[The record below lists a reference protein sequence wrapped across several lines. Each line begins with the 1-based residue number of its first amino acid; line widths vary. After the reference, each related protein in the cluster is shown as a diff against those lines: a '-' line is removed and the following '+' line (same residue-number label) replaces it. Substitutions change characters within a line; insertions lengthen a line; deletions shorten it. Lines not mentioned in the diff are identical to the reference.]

1 MSIRAAIYAR
11 ISQDP
16 QGKSQSV
23 DQQTA
28 AGRAAAQALGWT
40 IVAELSDPVS
50 ASRFST
56 RPRPGWDQL
65 VADVRAGKL
74 DAIVLWEASRG
85 SRRLTGFSQLLD
97 DVRAAGC
104 LIHVVSHG
112 DHGATYDMSSARDW
126 KTLAD
131 EGVASQAESDRTSIR
146 TKRAYLAAFASGKP
160 MGRAAYGMERCYDQS
175 TRVLIEQRP
184 HPVTGPIV
192 ADLITRIASAEPIS
206 HLVADLYARGIVSP
220 SGQPRWS
227 RNSVIRLV
235 KDGLVYIGKRRGADG
250 AIVDGNWSGL
260 VPEDVFW
267 AARRIL
273 ADPARKAAADRRGGV
288 RPGAA
293 RWLLSYATTTCGRC
307 GAVLNVVSRKS
318 GPAYRCSSGGAGHAG
333 APAEWLDAMISAAVC
348 RWASRPEV
356 YAELI
361 RLDADPA
368 AEQARSEAAEARERL
383 AGLEAQCI
391 AGEISGSSFAR
402 LAAGLESR
410 IAEAERRAEPSG
422 ASPVLRSLVSGAE
435 ADAGDREAVMG
446 QIWAGMGIAARRT
459 VIRVLADVTLAP
471 TSPEHAA
478 ADPFRVSIRWRTG

>member
-28 AGRAAAQALGWT
+28 AGRAAARALGWT

-56 RPRPGWDQL
+56 RPRPGRRRR
-65 VADVRAGKL
+65 ADPSRAGKL
-74 DAIVLWEASRG
+74 DAVVLWEASRG

-97 DVRAAGC
+97 DVRAAGV

-112 DHGATYDMSSARDW
+112 ATYDMSNARDW

-131 EGVASQAESDRTSIR
+131 EGVASQAESDRLSIR
-146 TKRAYLAAFASGKP
+146 VRRAYLAAFASGKP

-184 HPVTGPIV
+184 DAVTGPIV
-192 ADLITRIASAEPIS
+192 AEIISAIAASTPIS
-206 HLVADLYARGIVSP
+206 AIVADLYRRGIVSP
-220 SGQPRWS
+220 TGQPRWS
-227 RNSVIRLV
+227 RNSVLRLV
-235 KDGLVYIGKRRGADG
+235 KDGLVYIGKRRGASGEILDG
-250 AIVDGNWSGL
+250 DWSGC
-260 VPEDVFW
+260 VDESVFW
-267 AARRIL
+267 AARRVL

-293 RWLLSYATTTCGRC
+293 RWMLSYATTVCGTC

-318 GPAYRCSSGGAGHAG
+318 GPVYRCSSGGAGHAG
-333 APAEWLDAMISAAVC
+333 APVEWLDSLVSAAVC

-356 YAELI
+356 YAELT

-368 AEQARSEAAEARERL
+368 AEAARSEAAEARERL

-391 AGEISGSSFAR
+391 AGEISGASFAR
-402 LAAGLESR
+402 LASGLEIR

-446 QIWAGMGIAARRT
+446 QIWAGMGIAAKRA

-478 ADPFRVSIRWRTG
+478 DSPWRVGITWRTG